1 MRNPKEK
8 YSIVVFT
15 LCRCHFTTIVPKRI
29 YIIGFTHTHK
39 KLFQNEK
46 EKRPLILYSRKRR
59 LGYRER
65 ERESNLKFSF
75 LFEFWFERNRWKR
88 QRGDLTRELVK
99 TPNGILGRLTR
110 LQLSLHFS

>member
-15 LCRCHFTTIVPKRI
+15 LCRCHFTTTVPKRI

-59 LGYRER
+59 LGFREG
-65 ERESNLKFSF
+65 
-75 LFEFWFERNRWKR
+75 ERNRWKR